1 MSIQTEINRINESKV
16 DIAQAAINFGLDVPD
31 GSKINDY
38 AEAILVYS
46 QTPKKIKYEKVF
58 KATTSISISASD
70 HGISMP
76 VIDVYVQEGSSY
88 VKTSGYPTNGYK
100 VTVSSAGDITVTF
113 GVATAGKIVVT

>member
-38 AEAILVYS
+38 AEAILAYS
-46 QTPKKIKYEKVF
+46 QKSNKYIHSF
-58 KATTSISISASD
+58 SDTTTVSIPASN
-70 HGISMP
+70 HGRVPP

-113 GVATAGKIVVT
+113 NAKTSGRVIIM